1 MSKIKH
7 DIVNVMHTMRA
18 DEVIMI
24 RNSTIEVFNL
34 LNKLKMDYVIIEKK
48 TLENYLLK
56 NMKVSCQIDYS
67 SIGVSSIEKRFLDID
82 PIKMFNVKT
91 NLSLE
96 INHIANERNLNYII
110 EKFPNYAV
118 DEIEQYFDKKEK
130 ENK

>member
-1 MSKIKH
+1 MSKIKD

-24 RNSTIEVFNL
+24 RNSAIEVFNL
-34 LNKLKMDYVIIEKK
+34 LNKLKMNYIIIEKK
-48 TLENYLLK
+48 TLGNHLMEK
-56 NMKVSCQIDYS
+56 MEVSSQIDYS
-67 SIGVSSIEKRFLDID
+67 SIDASSIGKRFWDID

-96 INHIANERNLNYII
+96 VNHIANESNLNYII
-110 EKFPNYAV
+110 EKFPNSAV
-118 DEIEQYFDKKEK
+118 DEIEQFFDKKQE

>member
-1 MSKIKH
+1 MSKIKD

-24 RNSTIEVFNL
+24 RNSAIEVFNL
-34 LNKLKMDYVIIEKK
+34 LNKLKMNYIIIEKK
-48 TLENYLLK
+48 TLGNHLMEK
-56 NMKVSCQIDYS
+56 MEVSSQIDYS
-67 SIGVSSIEKRFLDID
+67 SIGASSIGKRFWDID

-96 INHIANERNLNYII
+96 VNHIANESNLNYII
-110 EKFPNYAV
+110 EKFPNSAV
-118 DEIEQYFDKKEK
+118 DEIEQFFDKKQE